1 MSTEADIVTPEM
13 LRALVTSDHKRGC
26 QGREYGCSCGYDDDK
41 DAMIERAA
49 VALEQLSA
57 ERDAAARALRP
68 FADVVGDLHE
78 RAENDDNIWESPAAM
93 NLTAGHLREAL
104 YVLSMLPE
112 SDAPAGPVIA
122 TDGKDAT

>member
-1 MSTEADIVTPEM
+1 MVDEPDLVERLRYPAWAHSDAPNAFPSPQLDKETTLADMV
-13 LRALVTSDHKRGC
+13 
-26 QGREYGCSCGYDDDK
+26 
-41 DAMIERAA
+41 AA
-49 VALEQLSA
+49 AAEITKLSA